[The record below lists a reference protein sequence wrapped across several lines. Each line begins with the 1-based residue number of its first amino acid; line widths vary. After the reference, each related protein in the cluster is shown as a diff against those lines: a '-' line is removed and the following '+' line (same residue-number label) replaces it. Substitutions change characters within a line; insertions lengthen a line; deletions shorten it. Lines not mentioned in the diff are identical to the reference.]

1 MNDEFD
7 GMDGGDKLVALMRS
21 AASVHDAPPPAFDHS
36 DVLAGSHR
44 ITRRHRM
51 IAAGATGLVLIA
63 SLGTAAVLPMLQ
75 SNNGNSTSVAGAPY
89 VTPTPPAG
97 APAPG
102 GATPFSAAPTQPVPS
117 GPRAPDRVLPVPG
130 KEAPAPHQSPQPAPP
145 QQPGDGGAAPP
156 PPASGGGGAPD
167 DPGPGGGGKPN
178 PGNGNGNGG
187 TGPRDDDPGLP
198 AEGGTGGNE
207 PPQGCQSGQA
217 PNLSAAV
224 SAVVPEASGG
234 SQSCRS
240 NGDSAIQVQITKD
253 GKKGTMTVVF
263 SPKGGGSPGGT
274 TATTASGGK
283 VGVSVASTG
292 EGPAPYADEL
302 GRIASELASQL

>member
-7 GMDGGDKLVALMRS
+7 GVDGGDKLVALMRS
-21 AASVHDAPPPAFDHS
+21 AASVQDAPPSAFDHS

-63 SLGTAAVLPMLQ
+63 SLGTAAVLPILQ
-75 SNNGNSTSVAGAPY
+75 DHGGNSTSVAGAPY
-89 VTPTPPAG
+89 ATPTPA
-97 APAPG
+97 APAPAQG
-102 GATPFSAAPTQPVPS
+102 GDTRLSTVPTEPAPA

-130 KEAPAPHQSPQPAPP
+130 QGSPAPQQGPAAEPSSQPA
-145 QQPGDGGAAPP
+145 DGGAAPA
-156 PPASGGGGAPD
+156 PPAPGGANND
-167 DPGPGGGGKPN
+167 DPGTGGGKPSKGGGHGHGGTDPRN
-178 PGNGNGNGG
+178 EPGEPAEGGG
-187 TGPRDDDPGLP
+187 TGPQP
-198 AEGGTGGNE
+198 
-207 PPQGCQSGQA
+207 GCQSGQA
-217 PNLSAAV
+217 PDLGGAV
-224 SAVVPEASGG
+224 SAVVEGASGG
-234 SQSCRS
+234 AQSCRA
-240 NGDSAIQVQITKD
+240 NGDSELQVEVTKD

-283 VGVSVASTG
+283 VGVSVRATG

-302 GRIASELASQL
+302 GRIASQLAAKL

>member
-1 MNDEFD
+1 MNDDFD
-7 GMDGGDKLVALMRS
+7 GVDGGDKLVALMRS

-51 IAAGATGLVLIA
+51 IAACATGLVLIA
-63 SLGTAAVLPMLQ
+63 SIGTAAVLPMLQ
-75 SNNGNSTSVAGAPY
+75 SNGGNSTSVAEAPHA
-89 VTPTPPAG
+89 TPTPPAG
-97 APAPG
+97 APAEG
-102 GATPFSAAPTQPVPS
+102 GAVPFSAAPTHPVPS

-130 KEAPAPHQSPQPAPP
+130 QQTPAPQPEPP
-145 QQPGDGGAAPP
+145 PGDGGAAPAP
-156 PPASGGGGAPD
+156 PPAGSAPD
-167 DPGPGGGGKPN
+167 KPGTGGGGKPTTGD
-178 PGNGNGNGG
+178 GNGDNGHSGNGQG
-187 TGPRDDDPGLP
+187 GNGPRDEPGLP
-198 AEGGTGGNE
+198 AEGGGTG
-207 PPQGCQSGQA
+207 PQPGCQSGQA
-217 PNLSAAV
+217 PNLSAIV
-224 SAVVPEASGG
+224 GEVVPEASGG

-240 NGDSAIQVQITKD
+240 NGDSAVQVEITKD

-283 VGVSVASTG
+283 VGVSVQSSG

-302 GRIASELASQL
+302 GRIASELASRL

>member
-1 MNDEFD
+1 MNDDFD
-7 GMDGGDKLVALMRS
+7 GVDGGDKLVALMRS

-63 SLGTAAVLPMLQ
+63 SIGTAAVLPMLQ
-75 SNNGNSTSVAGAPY
+75 SNGGNSTSVAEAPHA
-89 VTPTPPAG
+89 TPTPPAG
-97 APAPG
+97 APAQG
-102 GATPFSAAPTQPVPS
+102 GAVPFSAAPTHPAPS

-130 KEAPAPHQSPQPAPP
+130 QQAPAPQSAP
-145 QQPGDGGAAPP
+145 QPGDGGAAPAP
-156 PPASGGGGAPD
+156 PPAGSAPD
-167 DPGPGGGGKPN
+167 DPGTGGGGKPTTGG
-178 PGNGNGNGG
+178 GNGDNGHSGNGQG
-187 TGPRDDDPGLP
+187 GNGPRDEPGLP
-198 AEGGTGGNE
+198 AEGGGTG
-207 PPQGCQSGQA
+207 PQPGCQSGQA
-217 PNLSAAV
+217 PNLSAIV
-224 SAVVPEASGG
+224 GEVVPEASGG

-240 NGDSAIQVQITKD
+240 NGDSAVQVEITKD

-283 VGVSVASTG
+283 VGVSVQSSG

-302 GRIASELASQL
+302 GRIASELASRL

>member
-1 MNDEFD
+1 MNDDF
-7 GMDGGDKLVALMRS
+7 DGGDKLVALMRS

-63 SLGTAAVLPMLQ
+63 SIGTAAVLPMLQ
-75 SNNGNSTSVAGAPY
+75 SNGGNSTSVAEAPHP
-89 VTPTPPAG
+89 TPTPPAG
-97 APAPG
+97 APAQG
-102 GATPFSAAPTQPVPS
+102 GAVPFSAAPTHPVPS

-130 KEAPAPHQSPQPAPP
+130 QQTPAPQPEPP
-145 QQPGDGGAAPP
+145 PGDGGAAPAP
-156 PPASGGGGAPD
+156 PRAGSAPD
-167 DPGPGGGGKPN
+167 EPGTGGGGKPTTGG
-178 PGNGNGNGG
+178 GNGNGHGG
-187 TGPRDDDPGLP
+187 NGPRDEPGLP
-198 AEGGTGGNE
+198 AEGGGTG
-207 PPQGCQSGQA
+207 PQPGCQSGQA
-217 PNLSAAV
+217 PDLSGAV

-240 NGDSAIQVQITKD
+240 NGDSAVQVEITKD
-253 GKKGTMTVVF
+253 GKTGTMTVVF

-283 VGVSVASTG
+283 VGVSVQSSG
-292 EGPAPYADEL
+292 EGPAPYADQL
-302 GRIASELASQL
+302 GRIASELASKL

>member
-1 MNDEFD
+1 MNDDFD
-7 GMDGGDKLVALMRS
+7 GVDGGDRLVALMRS

-51 IAAGATGLVLIA
+51 IAACATGLVLIA
-63 SLGTAAVLPMLQ
+63 SIGTAAVLPMLQ
-75 SNNGNSTSVAGAPY
+75 SNGGNSTSVAEAPHA
-89 VTPTPPAG
+89 TPTPPAG
-97 APAPG
+97 APAEG
-102 GATPFSAAPTQPVPS
+102 GAVPFSAAPTHPVPS

-130 KEAPAPHQSPQPAPP
+130 QQTPAPQPEPP
-145 QQPGDGGAAPP
+145 PGDGGAAPAP
-156 PPASGGGGAPD
+156 PPAGSAPD
-167 DPGPGGGGKPN
+167 KPGTGGGGKPTTGD
-178 PGNGNGNGG
+178 GNGDNGHSGNGQG
-187 TGPRDDDPGLP
+187 GNGPRDEPGLP
-198 AEGGTGGNE
+198 AEGGGTG
-207 PPQGCQSGQA
+207 PQPGCQSGQA
-217 PNLSAAV
+217 PNLSAIV
-224 SAVVPEASGG
+224 GEVVPEASGG

-240 NGDSAIQVQITKD
+240 NGDSAVQVEITKD

-283 VGVSVASTG
+283 VGVSVQSSG

-302 GRIASELASQL
+302 GRIASELASRL